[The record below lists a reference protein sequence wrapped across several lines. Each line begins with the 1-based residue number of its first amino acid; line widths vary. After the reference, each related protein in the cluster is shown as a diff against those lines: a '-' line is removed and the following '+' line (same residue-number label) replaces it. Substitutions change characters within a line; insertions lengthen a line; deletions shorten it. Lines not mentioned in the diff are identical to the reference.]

1 MTERHDK
8 DMKYLKDY
16 REGDRVHDVYLCK
29 HKQAAV
35 TKNGKNYL
43 NVILQDK
50 SGTMD
55 AKVWDPNSM
64 GIDEFEPMD
73 YIEVGGDVSSFQSSL
88 QISVKRVRVC
98 REGEYN
104 PADYLPV
111 SEKNI
116 DEMYS
121 EVLSMIQKVQNPFL
135 KEILEAF
142 FVKDADFIRNFKSS
156 SAAKAVHHGFVG
168 GLLEHTLSVA
178 QMCEFYCKQYPMLKR
193 DLLITVALCHDI
205 GKIREIAPFPANDYT
220 DDGNLLGHIVMGVEM
235 VGEKIRDIPGFPP
248 VLAGEIKHCILAH
261 HGEYE
266 YGSPKK
272 PAIMEAV
279 ALNFADNTDAK
290 MQTFKEL
297 LQNTDQ
303 TDWLGFN
310 RLLDSNVRMTRME

>member
-1 MTERHDK
+1 
-8 DMKYLKDY
+8 MKYLKDY
-16 REGDRVHDVYLCK
+16 RDGDRVHDVYLCK

-64 GIDEFEPMD
+64 GIEEFEPMD

-116 DEMYS
+116 EEMYQ
-121 EVLSMIQKVQNPFL
+121 ELLGMIQRTKNPFL
-135 KEILEAF
+135 KELLEAI
-142 FVKDADFIRNFKSS
+142 FVKDAVFAKKFKNS
-156 SAAKAVHHGFVG
+156 SAAKSVHHGFVG

-178 QMCEFYCKQYPMLKR
+178 QVCEFYCKQYPILKR
-193 DLLITVALCHDI
+193 DLLVAAALCHDI
-205 GKIREIAPFPANDYT
+205 GKTREISAFPVNDYT
-220 DDGNLLGHIVMGVEM
+220 DEGNLLGHIVMGVEM
-235 VGEKIRDIPGFPP
+235 IGEKIREIPGFPA
-248 VLAGEIKHCILAH
+248 VLASEIKHCILAH
-261 HGEYE
+261 HGELE
-266 YGSPKK
+266 FGSPKK
-272 PAIMEAV
+272 PALVEAV
-279 ALNFADNTDAK
+279 ALSFADNTDAK

-297 LQNTDQ
+297 LNSTDSA
-303 TDWLGFN
+303 DWLGFN
-310 RLLDSNVRMTRME
+310 RLLDSNVRMTKME

>member
-1 MTERHDK
+1 
-8 DMKYLKDY
+8 MKYLKDY
-16 REGDRVHDVYLCK
+16 HDGDRVYDVYLCK
-29 HKQAAV
+29 HRQAAV
-35 TKNGKNYL
+35 TKNGKTYL

-55 AKVWDPNSM
+55 AKVWDPNSA
-64 GIDEFEPMD
+64 GIEEFEPMD
-73 YIEVGGDVSSFQSSL
+73 YIEVGGDVSSFQGAL
-88 QISVKRVRVC
+88 QISVKRVRVV

-111 SEKNI
+111 SKKNI
-116 DEMYS
+116 EAMYQ
-121 EVLSMIQKVQNPFL
+121 EVLAMIQRTKNPYL
-135 KEILEAF
+135 KELLEAF
-142 FVKDADFIRNFKSS
+142 FVKDADFIKKFKNS
-156 SAAKAVHHGFVG
+156 SAAKSVHHGFVG

-193 DLLITVALCHDI
+193 DLLITAALLHDM
-205 GKIREIAPFPANDYT
+205 GKIKEISPFPLNDYT

-235 VGEKIRDIPGFPP
+235 VGEKVRDIPGFPP

-290 MQTFKEL
+290 METFTEL
-297 LQNTDQ
+297 LENTEQ

-310 RLLDSNVRMTRME
+310 RLF

>member
-1 MTERHDK
+1 
-8 DMKYLKDY
+8 MKYLKDY
-16 REGDRVHDVYLCK
+16 HDGDRVYDVYLCK
-29 HKQAAV
+29 HRQAAV
-35 TKNGKNYL
+35 TKNGKTYL

-50 SGTMD
+50 SGTLD
-55 AKVWDPNSM
+55 AKVWDPNSA
-64 GIDEFEPMD
+64 GIEEFEPMD
-73 YIEVGGDVSSFQSSL
+73 YIEVGGDVSSFQGAL
-88 QISVKRVRVC
+88 QISVKRVRVV
-98 REGEYN
+98 REGEYD

-111 SEKNI
+111 SKKNI
-116 DEMYS
+116 EGMYQ
-121 EVLSMIQKVQNPFL
+121 ELLAMIQRTNNPFL
-135 KEILEAF
+135 KELLEAF
-142 FVKDADFIRNFKSS
+142 FVKDTDFIKKFKNS
-156 SAAKAVHHGFVG
+156 SAAKSVHHGFVG

-193 DLLITVALCHDI
+193 DLLITAALLHDM
-205 GKIREIAPFPANDYT
+205 GKIREISPFPLNDYT

-235 VGEKIRDIPGFPP
+235 VGEKVRDIPGFPP

-290 MQTFKEL
+290 METFTEL
-297 LQNTDQ
+297 LENTDQ

-310 RLLDSNVRMTRME
+310 RLFDSNVRMTRME

>member
-1 MTERHDK
+1 
-8 DMKYLKDY
+8 MKYLKDY
-16 REGDRVHDVYLCK
+16 HDGDRVYDVYLCK
-29 HKQAAV
+29 HRQAAV
-35 TKNGKNYL
+35 TKNGKTYL

-55 AKVWDPNSM
+55 AKVWDPNSA
-64 GIDEFEPMD
+64 GIEEFEPMD
-73 YIEVGGDVSSFQSSL
+73 YIEVGGDVSSFQGAL
-88 QISVKRVRVC
+88 QISVKRVRVV

-111 SEKNI
+111 SKKNI
-116 DEMYS
+116 EGMYQ
-121 EVLSMIQKVQNPFL
+121 ELLAMIQRTKNPFL
-135 KEILEAF
+135 KELLEAF
-142 FVKDADFIRNFKSS
+142 FVKDTDFIKKFKNS
-156 SAAKAVHHGFVG
+156 SAAKSVHHGFVG

-193 DLLITVALCHDI
+193 DLLITAALLHDM
-205 GKIREIAPFPANDYT
+205 GKIREISPFPSNDYT

-235 VGEKIRDIPGFPP
+235 VGEKVRDIPGFPP

-290 MQTFKEL
+290 METFTEL
-297 LQNTDQ
+297 LENTDQ

-310 RLLDSNVRMTRME
+310 RLFDSNVRMTRME

>member
-1 MTERHDK
+1 
-8 DMKYLKDY
+8 MKYLKDY
-16 REGDRVHDVYLCK
+16 HDGDRVYDVYLCK
-29 HKQAAV
+29 HRQAAV
-35 TKNGKNYL
+35 TKNGKTYL

-50 SGTMD
+50 SGTLD
-55 AKVWDPNSM
+55 AKVWDPNSA
-64 GIDEFEPMD
+64 GIEEFEPMD
-73 YIEVGGDVSSFQSSL
+73 YIEVGGDVSSFQGAL
-88 QISVKRVRVC
+88 QISVKRVRVV
-98 REGEYN
+98 REGEYD

-111 SEKNI
+111 SKKNI
-116 DEMYS
+116 EGMYQ
-121 EVLSMIQKVQNPFL
+121 ELLAMIQRTKNPFL
-135 KEILEAF
+135 KELLEAF
-142 FVKDADFIRNFKSS
+142 FVKDTDFIKKFKNS
-156 SAAKAVHHGFVG
+156 SAAKSVHHGFVG

-193 DLLITVALCHDI
+193 DLLITAALLHDM
-205 GKIREIAPFPANDYT
+205 GKIREISPFPLNDYT

-235 VGEKIRDIPGFPP
+235 VGEKVRDIPGFPP

-290 MQTFKEL
+290 METFTEL
-297 LQNTDQ
+297 LENTDQ

-310 RLLDSNVRMTRME
+310 RLFDSNVRMTRME

>member
-1 MTERHDK
+1 MVNS
-8 DMKYLKDY
+8 MKYLKDY
-16 REGDRVHDVYLCK
+16 RDGDRVHDVYLCK
-29 HKQAAV
+29 YRQAAV
-35 TKNGKNYL
+35 TKNGKTYW

-64 GIDEFEPMD
+64 GIEEFEPMD
-73 YIEVGGDVSSFQSSL
+73 YIEVGGDISSFQSSL

-98 REGEYN
+98 SEGEYN

-116 DEMYS
+116 DGMYQ
-121 EVLSMIQKVQNPFL
+121 EVLDMIQRTKNPFL
-135 KEILEAF
+135 KELLEAF
-142 FVKDADFIRNFKSS
+142 FVKDTDFIKKFKNS
-156 SAAKAVHHGFVG
+156 SAAKTVHHGYVG

-193 DLLITVALCHDI
+193 DLLITAALCHDM
-205 GKIREIAPFPANDYT
+205 GKIREISPFPLNDYT

-235 VGEKIRDIPGFPP
+235 VGEKIREIPGFPS
-248 VLAGEIKHCILAH
+248 VLAGEVKHCILSH
-261 HGEYE
+261 HGELE
-266 YGSPKK
+266 FGSPKK
-272 PAIMEAV
+272 PALMEAV
-279 ALNFADNTDAK
+279 ALSFADNTDAK
-290 MQTFKEL
+290 METFKEL
-297 LQNTDQ
+297 LQNTDS